1 MLSKSDAR
9 LNRKYQQGGRRCIL
23 LRATSSHKAS
33 TTLLHKGKALRVEQD
48 ILVCVIGRSILA
60 VLLNRRH
67 FILLSDKALCVL
79 GVIATMQLY
88 FTAEEQLEI
97 LIRRPNTLSTKA
109 V

>member
-1 MLSKSDAR
+1 MSKSDAR
-9 LNRKYQQGGRRCIL
+9 LNRKYREGGRRCIP
-23 LRATSSHKAS
+23 LRATSSYKAG
-33 TTLLHKGKALRVEQD
+33 TTSSHEGKALGVEQD
-48 ILVCVIGRSILA
+48 VLVCVIGRNILA

-67 FILLSDKALCVL
+67 FVLLSDEALCVL

>member
-1 MLSKSDAR
+1 M
-9 LNRKYQQGGRRCIL
+9 
-23 LRATSSHKAS
+23 RAISSHKAG
-33 TTLLHKGKALRVEQD
+33 TTSSHEGKALRVEQNV
-48 ILVCVIGRSILA
+48 LVCVIGCNNLA

-67 FILLSDKALCVL
+67 FVLLSDEALCVL